1 MSGRKTFDICRC
13 YFLPLYRNHAA
24 HRAPVESGYAVVAL
38 LSQKPDEDGAVVGS
52 QWHYEGLVEPE
63 ASCAVSLSLA
73 YGKKQ
78 KPRKLFWSCKDGK
91 DAKQSKDYPVP
102 MVIRRVPGRQ
112 GSARVV

>member
-1 MSGRKTFDICRC
+1 MCAV
-13 YFLPLYRNHAA
+13 PLTWIAA
-24 HRAPVESGYAVVAL
+24 TSHVCTVRSLDPSVESGYAVVAL
-38 LSQKPDEDGAVVGS
+38 LSQKPDEDGTLVGS

-78 KPRKLFWSCKDGK
+78 KGRKLFWSCKDGK